1 MDDDKKVA
9 MDCEYLRHFSLWQ
22 DLKILFMT
30 VYVVFTRKNYAE
42 GDEVSA
48 PTTAVPAQEESVSQK
63 QVS

>member
-1 MDDDKKVA
+1 
-9 MDCEYLRHFSLWQ
+9 
-22 DLKILFMT
+22 MT